1 MSLPFRAHTERGA
14 VSIPTVESGFKRD
27 GENVARSRIAAVKIV
42 NTREIQ
48 DLYRTHPLRESAIL
62 KRIVDQKGTLAGID
76 EMDLAEDPLTEITD
90 QNHIGG
96 VKFVKELARKAGVGP
111 ATNLL
116 DLGCGLGGSARCLA
130 YLFGCR
136 VHGID
141 LSQERYR
148 EARHLTKLV
157 RLDRLVTFQRGDVL
171 RIALP
176 RRRFDVLWGQ
186 SAWVHIQDKARLIEK
201 WSKSLKPGGRLA
213 LEEAYVKRL
222 PRDASEKRDLAE
234 LADHWKSYLVTLDT
248 WAEILSSQ
256 CFKISYKEDLSAELM
271 KLFCKLIRLAQTPA
285 MAHAPQS
292 EQRAWK
298 LGVSLSEKKVVGYLR
313 LVARKV
319 Q

>member
-1 MSLPFRAHTERGA
+1 MA
-14 VSIPTVESGFKRD
+14 RD
-27 GENVARSRIAAVKIV
+27 RIAAVKIE

-48 DLYRTHPLRESAIL
+48 DLYRTHPLREAAIL
-62 KRIVDQKGTLAGID
+62 KRIIDQKGTLAGIN
-76 EMDLAEDPLTEITD
+76 EMDLAVDPLTEITD

-96 VKFVKELARKAGVGP
+96 VEFVKELAEKAGVGP
-111 ATNLL
+111 ATDLL
-116 DLGCGLGGSARCLA
+116 DLGCGLGGSARYLA

-148 EARHLTKLV
+148 EARRLTKLV
-157 RLDRLVTFQRGDVL
+157 RLDRLVTFQRGDIL
-171 RIALP
+171 LLALP

-186 SAWVHIQDKARLIEK
+186 SAWVHIEDKARLIEK
-201 WSKSLKPGGRLA
+201 WSKSLKAGGRIA

-234 LADHWKSYLVTLDT
+234 LADHWKSYLITLDT

-256 CFKISYKEDLSAELM
+256 CFEIFYKGDLSAELIA
-271 KLFCKLIRLAQTPA
+271 LYRKLIRLAQTSS
-285 MAHAPQS
+285 MARAPRS

-313 LVARKV
+313 LVAMKAR
-319 Q
+319 